1 MRKTRLEV
9 ADPQEW
15 LATLAADADGFSRL
29 VRESGGM
36 ARAAYRLAR
45 ARCIVLF
52 DSTPQLED
60 LQAATAL
67 LSSRLGGHSVLPIT
81 SLLPGPLEAARA
93 SSNFPAA
100 PAVQSTRQEVQPIAR
115 SFPPPPPSSLR
126 RSKSRPEASRASL

>member
-1 MRKTRLEV
+1 MAMRKTQLEI

-29 VRESGGM
+29 VRESGGL

-52 DSTPQLED
+52 DAAPELED

-67 LSSRLGGHSVLPIT
+67 LSSRLGGHTVLPISSVLP
-81 SLLPGPLEAARA
+81 AART

-100 PAVQSTRQEVQPIAR
+100 PAVQSAPQQVQPLAR